1 MSEENSFDGFMPMI
15 DGVNITP
22 SISMINTDG
31 DLVKAHSLKI
41 KTRDGVEYVF
51 SIDPNDLMKLFFLIM
66 KVVNQ

>member
-1 MSEENSFDGFMPMI
+1 MSEDNVFDGFMPMI

-41 KTRDGVEYVF
+41 KTRDGVEYIF

>member
-1 MSEENSFDGFMPMI
+1 MSEDNVFDGFMPMI

-31 DLVKAHSLKI
+31 DLIKAHSIKI
-41 KTRDGVEYVF
+41 TTRDGVDYVF
-51 SIDPNDLMKLFFLIM
+51 SMDTFDLMKLCFLIM

>member
-31 DLVKAHSLKI
+31 DLIKAHSIKI
-41 KTRDGVEYVF
+41 ATRDGVEYVF